1 MAMGRSSMGK
11 QIATSRGSKPKKMSN
26 GGLAMISPAAALVQ
40 SIQSGQ
46 PEGLLK
52 LSPLAQIASAGRKK
66 KPEEM
71 AASAAQPAPMAKG
84 GKVRGDGCAT
94 RGKTKGMMR

>member
-11 QIATSRGSKPKKMSN
+11 QIATSRGSKPKKMGS
-26 GGLAMISPAAALVQ
+26 GGLAMISPAAAMVKSL
-40 SIQSGQ
+40 QSGEA
-46 PEGLLK
+46 EGLMQ
-52 LSPLAQIASAGRKK
+52 LSPLAQALGGRKK

-71 AASAAQPAPMAKG
+71 AAPAAQPTQMAKG

-94 RGKTKGMMR
+94 RGKTKGTMR